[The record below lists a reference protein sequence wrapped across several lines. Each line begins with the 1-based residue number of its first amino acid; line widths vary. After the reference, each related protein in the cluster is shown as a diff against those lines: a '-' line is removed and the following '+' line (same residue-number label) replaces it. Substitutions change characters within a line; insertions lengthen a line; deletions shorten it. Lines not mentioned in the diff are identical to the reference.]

1 MAFFRNMAPRFS
13 PDARKANMALV
24 DVVKTVAER
33 KGATPAQ
40 VALVWLIA
48 QKPWIVPIPGTTRLH
63 RLEENLG
70 PRRNFQNLAEIAMG
84 FSKIEVQAERL
95 PEAALTMIG
104 HRGRPVRNRS
114 DW

>member
-1 MAFFRNMAPRFS
+1 MATCTETLDRADS
-13 PDARKANMALV
+13 GD
-24 DVVKTVAER
+24 D
-33 KGATPAQ
+33 
-40 VALVWLIA
+40 
-48 QKPWIVPIPGTTRLH
+48 RLH